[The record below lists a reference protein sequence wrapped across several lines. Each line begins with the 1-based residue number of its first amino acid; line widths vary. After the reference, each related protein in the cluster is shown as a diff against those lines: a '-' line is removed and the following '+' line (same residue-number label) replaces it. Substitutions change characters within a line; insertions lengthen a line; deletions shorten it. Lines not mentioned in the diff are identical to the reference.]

1 MLTFETK
8 KKAVKKNIIQVL
20 KILIPVS
27 LGVFLVVKIYNS
39 LSIEQKDALFDAFR
53 EANYFWVVL
62 SFFMGVLSHWIRG
75 YRWKFQLEAMGY
87 TPSTTNNFLAVMIG
101 YVTNLVLPRVGE
113 VSRAAAV
120 SKYEK
125 VPFQKSFG
133 SILSERALDMIILL
147 IITITTIL
155 LQFTLLEDFANDLG
169 GKAMDKLNSP
179 VLWILGGLALLCIPL
194 FFYIIRR
201 YRHLGFIAKIA
212 NLVDGLLEGLRSIF
226 KMKKRGAYLL
236 ATVGIWLLYVG
247 MFWVNFL
254 ALEQTAD
261 LSVNAVFAGFV
272 LGSFAIVLI
281 PGGIGA
287 FPVGIMQALILY
299 GIAEE
304 IGFALGNLI
313 WFSQTAMIVLVGG
326 FSLLYM
332 PIYNKRRVHVAT

>member
-1 MLTFETK
+1 M
-8 KKAVKKNIIQVL
+8 
-20 KILIPVS
+20 
-27 LGVFLVVKIYNS
+27 KIYNS
-39 LSIEQKDALFDAFR
+39 LSLEQKDALFNAFR
-53 EANYFWVVL
+53 EANYFWVGL
-62 SFFMGVLSHWIRG
+62 SFFMGILSHWIRG

-87 TPSTTNNFLAVMIG
+87 SPSTTNNFLAVMIG

-133 SILSERALDMIILL
+133 SILSERALDLIILM

-155 LQFTLLEDFANDLG
+155 LQFTLLEDFANELG
-169 GKAMDKLNSP
+169 VKALDKLNSP
-179 VLWILGGLALLCIPL
+179 LIWAAGILALLSIPL
-194 FFYIIRR
+194 IIYILRR
-201 YRHLGFIAKIA
+201 YRHIGFVSKIA
-212 NLVDGLLEGLRSIF
+212 NLVEGLLEGLRSIF

-236 ATVGIWLLYVG
+236 ATVGIWVLYIG

-254 ALEQTAD
+254 ALDQTAH
-261 LSVNAVFAGFV
+261 LSINAVFAGFV

-287 FPVGIMQALILY
+287 FPVGIMQGLILY

-313 WFSQTAMIVLVGG
+313 WFSQTAMIVIVGG

-332 PIYNKRRVHVAT
+332 PIYNKKKVHVTT

>member
-1 MLTFETK
+1 M
-8 KKAVKKNIIQVL
+8 KNRIFQVL

-27 LGVFLVVKIYNS
+27 LGIFLVVKIYNS
-39 LSIEQKDALFDAFR
+39 LSPEQKDALFNAFR

-62 SFFMGVLSHWIRG
+62 SFFMGILSHWIRG

-87 TPSTTNNFLAVMIG
+87 SPSTTNNFLAVMIG

-155 LQFTLLEDFANDLG
+155 LQFTLLEDFASDLG

-179 VLWILGGLALLCIPL
+179 LLWIGGILLILSIPL
-194 FFYIIRR
+194 FIYIVRR
-201 YRHLGFIAKIA
+201 YRHISFIAKIA
-212 NLVDGLLEGLRSIF
+212 SLVDGLVEGLRSIF
-226 KMKKRGAYLL
+226 KMKKRGLYLL
-236 ATVGIWLLYVG
+236 ATIGIWVLYIG
-247 MFWVNFL
+247 MFWVCFL
-254 ALEQTAD
+254 ALEQTAH
-261 LSVNAVFAGFV
+261 LSISAVFAGFV

-332 PIYNKRRVHVAT
+332 PIYNKKRLHVAT

>member
-1 MLTFETK
+1 MF
-8 KKAVKKNIIQVL
+8 N
-20 KILIPVS
+20 
-27 LGVFLVVKIYNS
+27 IYNS
-39 LSIEQKDALFDAFR
+39 LSLEQKDALFNSFK
-53 EANYFWVVL
+53 EANYFWVAL
-62 SFFMGVLSHWIRG
+62 SFLMGVLSHWIRG

-87 TPSTTNNFLAVMIG
+87 SASTTNNFLAVMIG

-133 SILSERALDMIILL
+133 SILSERALDMIILM
-147 IITITTIL
+147 IITLTTIF
-155 LQFTLLEDFANDLG
+155 LQFTLLEDFANELG
-169 GKAMDKLNSP
+169 SKALEKFNSP
-179 VLWILGGLALLCIPL
+179 LLWVLGVMLLLSFPL
-194 FFYIIRR
+194 FIYIMRR
-201 YRHLGFIAKIA
+201 YRHIGIVAKIA
-212 NLVDGLLEGLRSIF
+212 NLVEGLLEGLRSIF
-226 KMKKRGAYLL
+226 KMKKRWAYLF
-236 ATVGIWLLYVG
+236 ATLGIWVLYIG

-254 ALEQTAD
+254 ALEQTAH
-261 LSVNAVFAGFV
+261 LSINAVFAGFV

-326 FSLLYM
+326 FSFLYM
-332 PIYNKRRVHVAT
+332 PIYNKKRIHVAT

>member
-1 MLTFETK
+1 M
-8 KKAVKKNIIQVL
+8 KKNIIQVL
-20 KILIPVS
+20 KILSPVS

-39 LSIEQKDALFDAFR
+39 LSLEQKDALFNAFR
-53 EANYFWVVL
+53 EANYFWVGL
-62 SFFMGVLSHWIRG
+62 SFFMGVVSHWIRG

-87 TPSTTNNFLAVMIG
+87 SPSTTNNFLAVMIG

-133 SILSERALDMIILL
+133 SILSERALDMIILM

-155 LQFTLLEDFANDLG
+155 LQFTLLEDFANELG
-169 GKAMDKLNSP
+169 GKAVDKLNSP
-179 VLWILGGLALLCIPL
+179 LLWVLAILGLLSIPVFVYVL
-194 FFYIIRR
+194 KR
-201 YRHLGFIAKIA
+201 YRHIGFISKIA
-212 NLVDGLLEGLRSIF
+212 NLVEGLLEGLRSIF

-236 ATVGIWLLYVG
+236 ATIGIWVLYVG

-254 ALEQTAD
+254 ALEQTAH
-261 LSVNAVFAGFV
+261 LSISAVFAGFV

-332 PIYNKRRVHVAT
+332 PIYNKKRVHVAT